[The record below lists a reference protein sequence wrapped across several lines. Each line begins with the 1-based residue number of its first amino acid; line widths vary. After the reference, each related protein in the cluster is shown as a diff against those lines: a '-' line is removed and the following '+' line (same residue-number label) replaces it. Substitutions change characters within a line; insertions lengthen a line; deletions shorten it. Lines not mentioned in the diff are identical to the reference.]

1 MIANSELI
9 KWLLEESEV
18 TKYRISKATGIH
30 QTTLSNLENGTSL
43 IENLSFKNAIVL
55 TKYAEMI
62 KEEKKMLKVIYTDT
76 TDNNKM
82 YVVAVIT
89 TNHSMT
95 IDQALELAGVNMDD
109 WAHDQGWDG
118 YDYES
123 LTME

>member
-1 MIANSELI
+1 MKADSELI
-9 KWLLEESEV
+9 KWLLEESGV

-30 QTTLSNLENGTSL
+30 QTTLTKLETGIAL

-76 TDNNKM
+76 TDNNKR

-109 WAHDQGWDG
+109 WTKQQGWDD